1 MRTRVGLLALI
12 AALLPQLAAAA
23 LPWASPAY
31 ERTTVPEEYSRST
44 AKRMQLSSEY
54 PREGMPHSINVA
66 DLISVYGAPS
76 AAYRP
81 TQQSTNNRS
90 YLVYELGDGYT
101 FAVQLSRLED
111 SRFYAAMLFDPTGK
125 RVGAIIK

>member
-1 MRTRVGLLALI
+1 MALI
-12 AALLPQLAAAA
+12 AALLPQLVAAA
-23 LPWASPAY
+23 LPWAGLAY
-31 ERTTVPEEYSRST
+31 ERTSVPEEYFRSS
-44 AKRMQLSSEY
+44 AKPMQLSSEY
-54 PREGMPHSINVA
+54 PREGMPHSIKVA
-66 DLISVYGAPS
+66 DLISVYGAPT

-81 TQQSTNNRS
+81 TQQSTNYRS